1 MSSPQ
6 RGVDI
11 SADRFKNITDDA
23 VDQARD
29 LATRTAQQMDA
40 GEYGLDAWTR
50 SMSQFFDI
58 VARGS
63 AAHFQTAIAGP
74 CFNAGP
80 DEIPASE
87 EEVPLTYVRDWTRK
101 ISIAKSFKDIG
112 GLEIVIP
119 DYSVVLAPLVVKANA
134 VEFTL
139 KVRLKDAHYLGR
151 DYTARLALTQ
161 TTGDPS
167 TQVVDYEDV
176 IVAL

>member
-6 RGVDI
+6 RGIDI
-11 SADRFKNITDDA
+11 TADKFKDITGDA

-40 GEYGLDAWTR
+40 GEYGLDAWTK

-63 AAHFQTAIAGP
+63 AAHFQTVIAGP
-74 CFNAGP
+74 CLNTGA

-87 EEVPLTYVRDWTRK
+87 EEVPLTHVRDWPRK

-112 GLEIVIP
+112 MPAIIIP

-134 VEFTL
+134 ADFTL

-151 DYTARLALTQ
+151 NYTARLALTQ